1 MLASVVV
8 HPGPRGTRRPFP
20 LSSDDRQGAMW
31 DYDGHEPFLVI
42 SARDALILMP
52 QVRRACEALAGVAA
66 MHRAAGLRR
75 EALAAALAMRRL
87 DTFYQQLDAVTSH
100 VAVR

>member
-1 MLASVVV
+1 ML
-8 HPGPRGTRRPFP
+8 
-20 LSSDDRQGAMW
+20 
-31 DYDGHEPFLVI
+31 DYDGHEPILAI

-52 QVRRACEALAGVAA
+52 QIRQACEALAGIAA

-75 EALAAALAMRRL
+75 EALAATMATHRR